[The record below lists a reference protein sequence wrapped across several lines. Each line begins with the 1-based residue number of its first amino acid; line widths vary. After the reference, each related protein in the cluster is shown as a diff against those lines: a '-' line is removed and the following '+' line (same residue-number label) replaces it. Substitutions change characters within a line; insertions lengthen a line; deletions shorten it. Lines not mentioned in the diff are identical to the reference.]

1 MGLITLLSD
10 YGLRDNTVARLK
22 VRVLR
27 RIENIEIVDIS
38 HLVEPHNILEAA
50 HILRGVYRD
59 FPKGTIH
66 LVMVGTSP
74 QEGGEYICLK
84 SNGQYFLGTNNGL
97 LTSVLREEKFT
108 GARSLDIR
116 GINPDDEKEILAA
129 AAAHLSDGGKMDVL
143 GPALSSVK
151 RLKEQVPG
159 VNEHAISGNV
169 VYVDRFGTCMTN
181 ISKAMFTNHVG
192 VRKFSVELS
201 RGRSMKKI
209 YDRIA
214 DVPQGKLAALWNEEG
229 MLAIAIGKSGGEHIR
244 GSDELLGMKVHDW
257 VRIDMV

>member
-50 HILRGVYRD
+50 HILRGVYKD

-116 GINPDDEKEILAA
+116 GINPDD
-129 AAAHLSDGGKMDVL
+129 
-143 GPALSSVK
+143 
-151 RLKEQVPG
+151 
-159 VNEHAISGNV
+159 
-169 VYVDRFGTCMTN
+169 
-181 ISKAMFTNHVG
+181 
-192 VRKFSVELS
+192 
-201 RGRSMKKI
+201 
-209 YDRIA
+209 
-214 DVPQGKLAALWNEEG
+214 
-229 MLAIAIGKSGGEHIR
+229 
-244 GSDELLGMKVHDW
+244 
-257 VRIDMV
+257 

>member
-1 MGLITLLSD
+1 
-10 YGLRDNTVARLK
+10 
-22 VRVLR
+22 
-27 RIENIEIVDIS
+27 
-38 HLVEPHNILEAA
+38 
-50 HILRGVYRD
+50 
-59 FPKGTIH
+59 
-66 LVMVGTSP
+66 
-74 QEGGEYICLK
+74 
-84 SNGQYFLGTNNGL
+84 
-97 LTSVLREEKFT
+97 
-108 GARSLDIR
+108 
-116 GINPDDEKEILAA
+116 
-129 AAAHLSDGGKMDVL
+129 MDVL
-143 GPALSSVK
+143 GPVLSSVK

>member
-27 RIENIEIVDIS
+27 RIKKTEIVDIS

-50 HILRGVYRD
+50 HILRGVYKD

-66 LVMVGTSP
+66 LVMVGSSP

-97 LTSVLREEKFT
+97 ITSVLREEKIT
-108 GARSLDIR
+108 GARTLDIR
-116 GINPDDEKEILAA
+116 GINSDDEKEILAA
-129 AAAHLSDGGKMDVL
+129 AAAHLSDGGKMEVL

-151 RLKEQVPG
+151 RVKEQVPG
-159 VNEHAISGNV
+159 MSDHAISGNV
-169 VYVDRFGTCMTN
+169 VYVDRFGTCITN
-181 ISKAMFTNHVG
+181 ISRAMFTNHAG
-192 VRKFSVELS
+192 AREFSVELS
-201 RGRSMKKI
+201 RGRSMQRI

-257 VRIDMV
+257 VRIDIT